1 MKVVGKAVCTGKSHR
16 VFTITIGRVYDIWES
31 GFLIGGKPVQFI
43 IDDRGDRR
51 HNYEGEF
58 NPNDENLR
66 HGRGKETTKKFILDG
81 KWYHGCL
88 VEGTIKYLDDKLC
101 DRIYFKYIIT
111 I

>member
-58 NPNDENLR
+58 NPNFLEGNR
-66 HGRGKETTKKFILDG
+66 KFIKLED
-81 KWYHGCL
+81 WR
-88 VEGTIKYLDDKLC
+88 EGRLNGILE
-101 DRIYFKYIIT
+101 
-111 I
+111 